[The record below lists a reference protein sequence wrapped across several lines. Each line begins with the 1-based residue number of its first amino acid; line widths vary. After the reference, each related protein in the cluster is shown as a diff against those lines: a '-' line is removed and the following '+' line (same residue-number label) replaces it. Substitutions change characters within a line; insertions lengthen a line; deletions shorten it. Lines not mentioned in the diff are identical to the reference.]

1 MVIVNMKILDISMK
15 IYFYIAENLEKIL
28 LRKLYKP
35 MYILELND
43 YECELS
49 KIQLCTHEKS
59 TLNRL
64 TENYK
69 DKIEYKNTELE
80 KLRHDIKSCIT
91 LNYEFEK
98 NSTLLSW
105 LDISAE
111 SAYAHKKNLYITG
124 RDKKLV

>member
-1 MVIVNMKILDISMK
+1 MK
-15 IYFYIAENLEKIL
+15 IYFYIADDLEKIL

-35 MYILELND
+35 MYMLELND

-49 KIQLCTHEKS
+49 KIQLCTREKS
-59 TLNRL
+59 TLKRL

-69 DKIEYKNTELE
+69 DKVEFKNIELE
-80 KLRHDIKSCIT
+80 ELRDDIKACVT
-91 LNYEFEK
+91 LNDDFEK
-98 NSTLLSW
+98 NSLLLSW

-124 RDKKLV
+124 RSKKAE